1 MRASISLVLVV
12 WAGAAHAAVAHVP
25 IKSSLVLKPGQI
37 YTVTVE
43 ATQPTEIGWRAVQP
57 KECTTNCVQMTEKTG
72 GLNYTMATALGA
84 SKKYTPVAGKIS
96 IEYKNVSNE
105 PVTIDVYRIERTC
118 EAEACKFLDE
128 SQKGRWLVF
137 KIDEFQSIVTS
148 KDGSY
153 SVISG
158 VTSAGKPFSFRAV
171 WWTDDKKAVTVNC
184 SPFVKRY
191 LDDRTPKEQY
201 RPYVISGQAL
211 GEAPNIVL
219 RSIDTCAPKAPHFGV
234 PETNVFK

>member
-12 WAGAAHAAVAHVP
+12 WAGTAHAAVAHVP

-84 SKKYTPVAGKIS
+84 SKKYTPVAGKTS
-96 IEYKNVSNE
+96 IEYKN
-105 PVTIDVYRIERTC
+105 
-118 EAEACKFLDE
+118 
-128 SQKGRWLVF
+128 
-137 KIDEFQSIVTS
+137 VTS

-191 LDDRTPKEQY
+191 LDD
-201 RPYVISGQAL
+201 
-211 GEAPNIVL
+211 
-219 RSIDTCAPKAPHFGV
+219 
-234 PETNVFK
+234 